1 MEIRL
6 VGVNV
11 SYNGIKAVDKEF
23 NSIVK
28 AREYIYHN
36 NTIADI
42 LDFKTGNLIAVSR
55 MINGRTKSH
64 RGYLST
70 KSHDQLGYSEV
81 SKNSSI
87 MGYITNYWSII
98 NSNGRLDATY
108 SIEME

>member
-11 SYNGIKAVDKEF
+11 SYNGIKAVDKVF
-23 NSIVK
+23 SSIVK

-36 NTIADI
+36 KTIADI
-42 LDFKTGNLIAVSR
+42 LDGKTGNLIAVSR
-55 MINGRTKSH
+55 MIKGRPKSY

-70 KSHDQLGYSEV
+70 ESYDQLGYSEV
-81 SKNSSI
+81 KNSTV
-87 MGYITNYWSII
+87 MGYITDYWSII
-98 NSNGRLDATY
+98 KSDGRLDATY

>member
-6 VGVNV
+6 VGINV

-23 NSIVK
+23 SSIVK

-36 NTIADI
+36 KTIADI
-42 LDFKTGNLIAVSR
+42 LDIKTGNLIAVSR
-55 MINGRTKSH
+55 MINGRVKSY

-70 KSHDQLGYSEV
+70 ESHDQLGYSEV
-81 SKNSSI
+81 KNSTI
-87 MGYITNYWSII
+87 MGYITGYWSII
-98 NSNGRLDATY
+98 KSDGRFDATY